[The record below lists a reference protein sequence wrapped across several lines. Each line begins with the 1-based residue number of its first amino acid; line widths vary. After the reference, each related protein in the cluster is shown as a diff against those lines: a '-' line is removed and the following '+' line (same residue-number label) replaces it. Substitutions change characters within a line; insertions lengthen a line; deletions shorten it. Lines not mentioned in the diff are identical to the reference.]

1 METRSETATRTA
13 RPKPSRTPVPMNGV
27 DTLAL
32 FATIGA
38 VRGQPELASFAPPRC
53 LSGMRG
59 VITGKDVVRH
69 SITIVRLFG
78 PRCYLR
84 CLRAALSSTPS
95 TFLQV
100 VSA

>member
-1 METRSETATRTA
+1 MAA
-13 RPKPSRTPVPMNGV
+13 RGCR
-27 DTLAL
+27 LRYAL
-32 FATIGA
+32 
-38 VRGQPELASFAPPRC
+38 VSFAPPRS
-53 LSGMRG
+53 LLGMRG
-59 VITGKDVVRH
+59 VITGKDVIRH
-69 SITIVRLFG
+69 SVTICRLWG